1 MTKFS
6 EAVKSVIIRKDGFFP
21 SKPWN
26 ADLILADDTVWKSWQ
41 YNFSTKKALMQT
53 IKSYIGSANIPVL
66 S

>member
-1 MTKFS
+1 MTKFA
-6 EAVKSVIIRKDGFFP
+6 EAVCAVVIRKDGFFP

-41 YNFSTKKALMQT
+41 YNYSTKKALMKT
-53 IKSYIGSANIPVL
+53 IQSHIGSATIPIL